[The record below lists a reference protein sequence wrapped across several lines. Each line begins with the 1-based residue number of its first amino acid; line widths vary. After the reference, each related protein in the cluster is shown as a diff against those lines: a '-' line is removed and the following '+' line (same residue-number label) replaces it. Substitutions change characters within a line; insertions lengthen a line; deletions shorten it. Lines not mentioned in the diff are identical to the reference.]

1 MQVKFGQ
8 KFSNFWK
15 PKVGTIQGSC
25 LSAILFCL
33 VTIVMDQVITE
44 KRTVYADD
52 SIVVLSRIN
61 EAEMKDKLVKTIEE
75 VSYFIFHIS

>member
-1 MQVKFGQ
+1 
-8 KFSNFWK
+8 
-15 PKVGTIQGSC
+15 
-25 LSAILFCL
+25 
-33 VTIVMDQVITE
+33 MDQVITE

-75 VSYFIFHIS
+75 GSHFIFHIS